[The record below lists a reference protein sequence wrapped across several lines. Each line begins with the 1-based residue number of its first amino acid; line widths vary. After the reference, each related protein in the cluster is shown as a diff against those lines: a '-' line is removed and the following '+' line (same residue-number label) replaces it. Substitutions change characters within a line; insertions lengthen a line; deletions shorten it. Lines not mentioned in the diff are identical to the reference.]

1 MKLKRVE
8 TYVLKPSEDLDIIAL
23 NYLRK
28 MPVQL
33 RRLLRVLGVKGDE
46 SSSLA
51 SFLMFYPGYCQ
62 QLIKLG
68 YRDTLNERQRVEQFL
83 GIEQMAR

>member
-1 MKLKRVE
+1 M
-8 TYVLKPSEDLDIIAL
+8 
-23 NYLRK
+23 
-28 MPVQL
+28 QL

-46 SSSLA
+46 TSSLA

-68 YRDTLNERQRVEQFL
+68 YRDTLREQARVIDFL
-83 GIEQMAR
+83 GIEPQPRERE

>member
-1 MKLKRVE
+1 M
-8 TYVLKPSEDLDIIAL
+8 LKPSEDLDAMAL
-23 NYLRK
+23 AYLRK
-28 MPVQL
+28 LPLQL

-46 SSSLA
+46 TSSLA

-68 YRDTLNERQRVEQFL
+68 YRDTLRERERVAAFL
-83 GIEQMAR
+83 DIEGLPKERE